1 MRSRTHKPFLT
12 TNLVVIAPS
21 DTSHNEEDRNYAIYG
36 DALIMD
42 PGCLSDCHAE
52 VMCCHKYVMV
62 SGKGLNFVIPVFCL
76 FSIK

>member
-1 MRSRTHKPFLT
+1 MRSRTAKPFLT

-21 DTSHNEEDRNYAIYG
+21 DTGHNEEDPNYAIDG

-52 VMCCHKYVMV
+52 VMCCHKYAMV
-62 SGKGLNFVIPVFCL
+62 SGKDLNFVVRL